1 MGLKDYRNYKRRKR
15 FLDFLLFEFGVS
27 EDDLKDIKNLKEQ
40 VLVLSKQ
47 INALEESNKHSAKI
61 TAEEKRKNED
71 KSNKAVRPQDIVKM
85 FENDA
90 EEFYPNGIGNN

>member
-1 MGLKDYRNYKRRKR
+1 MGLKDYRNYKKRKH
-15 FLDFLLFEFGVS
+15 FLDFLSSEFGVS
-27 EDDLKDIKNLKEQ
+27 EDDFRNIKNLKEQ

-47 INALEESNKHSAKI
+47 ISALEESNKHSAQI

-71 KSNKAVRPQDIVKM
+71 ASDKAVRPQDIVKM